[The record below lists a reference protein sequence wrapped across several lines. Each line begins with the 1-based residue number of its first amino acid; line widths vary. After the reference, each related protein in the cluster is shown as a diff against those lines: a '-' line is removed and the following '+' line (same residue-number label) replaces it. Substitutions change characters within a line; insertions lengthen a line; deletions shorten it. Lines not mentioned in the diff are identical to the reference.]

1 MTKLVNFD
9 LTGQVMI
16 VTGASKGIGK
26 AIALAAAEW
35 GADLAL
41 GNRNPE
47 DCAEVAEACRAM
59 GRKVEVWALDVSK
72 VDSINAF
79 VDKTMATFG
88 HIDCVINNAGYNT
101 PKSAL
106 DYTEEE
112 FDYISDVNFKGAFFM
127 STAVARKMIEQ
138 GHGGSI
144 ITISSQVGVVGGP
157 LRTPYASAK
166 GAVGQFTRSLAAE
179 WAEHKITVNAVAPTF
194 TRTPM
199 LEAALKNASF
209 AKNLEKVPMGRPAEP
224 EEIAG
229 AVIYLASPAARMVT
243 GQVLCVD
250 GGFTAV

>member
-138 GHGGSI
+138 GNGGSI